1 MSTGKTSRRRVLTI
15 VVGVLAALGVF
26 GVLGRTAAAQVRFPA
41 GPPPGSYIVDDAGL
55 VDPTDAVTINAWCAS
70 LHAEKQIP
78 ILVCTIPSV
87 ADYGAWN
94 VSVDRY
100 AELVFNNW
108 RIGSADYNFGILLLI
123 SKGDRKARIELGA
136 GWKHDYDEFAA
147 EVMNNLIVPNFKRG
161 RFSEGVRVGVDGLRC
176 MATGQAIPSRPIGQ
190 RFGDV
195 FAAAWQWARQ
205 NLVWVLVPLFMGG
218 SMFYNRY
225 HYGMWFPLHGRGN
238 WPGGGGFGGGS
249 FGGGFGGG
257 GGWGGGGGGFSGGGG
272 ASGGW

>member
-1 MSTGKTSRRRVLTI
+1 MSTGRTSRWRVQSVVLSVLT
-15 VVGVLAALGVF
+15 VLSLFVGS
-26 GVLGRTAAAQVRFPA
+26 TAGQVRYPA
-41 GPPPGSYIVDDAGL
+41 GPPPGSYIVDEAGM
-55 VDPTDAVTINAWCAS
+55 VDPADAAAINAACAA

-78 ILVCTIPSV
+78 ILVCTIASV

-94 VSVDRY
+94 VTVDKY

-108 RIGSADYNFGILLLI
+108 GIGTREYNFGILLLI
-123 SKGDRKARIELGA
+123 SKNDRKARIELGA

-195 FAAAWQWARQ
+195 FAAGWQWARQ

-218 SMFYNRY
+218 SMVYNRY
-225 HYGMWFPLHGRGN
+225 AYGMWFPMHGRGG
-238 WPGGGGFGGGS
+238 WSGGDGGYGGGG